1 MRTTAKTEAREGI
14 ENLIVGQLYSNDDII
29 RGLRVSN
36 AGGVRPSLRDDSVR
50 RIAVMTSVQ
59 NFHAAK
65 ENPYHDRLEGGILT

>member
-1 MRTTAKTEAREGI
+1 
-14 ENLIVGQLYSNDDII
+14 
-29 RGLRVSN
+29 
-36 AGGVRPSLRDDSVR
+36 VRPSLRDDSVR